1 MASAQDLAVII
12 NHFDKYP
19 LISQKLADYLL
30 FKQAFDLVKS
40 KNHLTTEGLHK
51 IVALRA
57 SINNG
62 LSDELKAAFPNV
74 IPVARPLV
82 GGQKIKDPN
91 WLAGFASGE
100 GCFMI
105 IVKKPTPMKKYA
117 YLVFQI
123 AQHSRDEKL
132 MKNIVDYLGCGNY
145 YPRSSEDKG
154 EFTVAKFFD
163 IESKI
168 IPLFNQYQIEGVKAL
183 DFADFKKAAEIM
195 KVKGGLTATGL
206 EEILKIKEGM
216 NRGRSDVV
224 KTAPNTGVTPVAK
237 DKHFPEP
244 KASRSLKRIPPS
256 IFVYDVTTLCLLA
269 TCVGYERLAGLLGVH
284 VNTARRLVKSG
295 SVYSPSGQDK
305 FILTLENVSRERL
318 EAIKANVKRKS
329 TAKRV
334 VHVYNKQKSVL
345 LKTFSSVNEF
355 MKFSKLSGS
364 VTKQL
369 CESENLWLD
378 EYFISY
384 DLIPGANNSLASV
397 GEFRPKLRERTTSIP
412 VYTYSADGTTFI
424 KRYSSLR
431 ECVKDL
437 EGNRNFNTKTL
448 MLRIE
453 HKELYHGLRVS
464 YKPLFE
470 HSI

>member
-1 MASAQDLAVII
+1 MAI
-12 NHFDKYP
+12 K
-19 LISQKLADYLL
+19 
-30 FKQAFDLVKS
+30 
-40 KNHLTTEGLHK
+40 
-51 IVALRA
+51 A
-57 SINNG
+57 SLNNG
-62 LSDELKAAFPNV
+62 LSEELKASFPDTIGV
-74 IPVARPLV
+74 PRPEV
-82 GGQKIKDPN
+82 VDQEIKDPH
-91 WLAGFASGE
+91 WLAGFASGD

-105 IVKKPTPMKKYA
+105 CVFKDNTKTGFTVSLK
-117 YLVFQI
+117 FQI
-123 AQHSRDEKL
+123 TQHSRDIQLIKSL
-132 MKNIVDYLGCGNY
+132 CLYLGCGRFY
-145 YPRSSEDKG
+145 LDSKRESSEFIVTRFSDVSDKIIS
-154 EFTVAKFFD
+154 FFD
-163 IESKI
+163 KYKI
-168 IPLFNQYQIEGVKAL
+168 QGVKAL
-183 DFADFKKAAEIM
+183 DYADFKKVGEMM
-195 KVKGGLTATGL
+195 KVQEHLTEAGL
-206 EEILKIKEGM
+206 EEILKEGK
-216 NRGRSDVV
+216 NNIRRIALGPAPTANLDYNKGDTNPQFGKAGVKGAALNYKHSPEQKALWSLTRS
-224 KTAPNTGVTPVAK
+224 TP
-237 DKHFPEP
+237 
-244 KASRSLKRIPPS
+244 
-256 IFVYDVTTLCLLA
+256 IFVYDAITL
-269 TCVGYERLAGLLGVH
+269 TFNFIIYGFERLAGLLGVH

-384 DLIPGANNSLASV
+384 DLIPGADNSLASV

-437 EGNRNFNTKTL
+437 EGAAPRRNFNPKTL